1 MNKMFNK
8 RAFVLIVLGFV
19 FSPLFLYASQ
29 QEIEELKNSVAE
41 KEGIVSGMLNRLNQ
55 CRSTCKDQC
64 RIRIQSSCHNQ
75 CNDRDNSCISQ
86 CRNQIENE
94 CTDEKCDSQ
103 SCHVQKENYDRH
115 KWLLDSFKEKLAELQ
130 GLKDKEAEE
139 EGEKKP
145 GEGIESPLKQVRKK
159 KKDMGLYAALG
170 VGTTA
175 FLTYKAVTC
184 CSSSPACSMCGPY
197 SAMAALAGT
206 QTLKMFQ
213 KKNEFEDTE
222 QALCVKD
229 PNNANS
235 CLGDGESEKGGENIK
250 VGDDDTPDPP
260 IASPYCQDNPSH
272 CEPIIPI
279 VTPGPSTTCS
289 PGDTD
294 CLGTLI
300 PPGPDKDIAKELGKA
315 FKPPGGWPNGED
327 PFSKNKGFSYDQL
340 TPEQKKHIDAL
351 MGPMNKQNKGFLKQV
366 QSNAGSGSIGSNAS
380 SGSDSS
386 EGDSSEDFLGDP
398 SGASDKS
405 LVAGFSGKEGGS
417 GDRSIDSLSLSDGLP
432 IGPKKKNSLAEQM
445 KDMLKKFHGK
455 GGSGKDTLAKK
466 SVQIGSDVVGV
477 VEDNIF
483 MMVHRR
489 HRALDDQEHFI
500 KSAF

>member
-1 MNKMFNK
+1 MH
-8 RAFVLIVLGFV
+8 R
-19 FSPLFLYASQ
+19 
-29 QEIEELKNSVAE
+29 SV
-41 KEGIVSGMLNRLNQ
+41 KIKCDTG
-55 CRSTCKDQC
+55 
-64 RIRIQSSCHNQ
+64 SCH
-75 CNDRDNSCISQ
+75 
-86 CRNQIENE
+86 
-94 CTDEKCDSQ
+94 T
-103 SCHVQKENYDRH
+103 QKVNYDRH
-115 KWLLDSFKEKLAELQ
+115 KELLDRFKEKLAELQ
-130 GLKDKEAEE
+130 DLKDKEAEE
-139 EGEKKP
+139 EGKNKP

-184 CSSSPACSMCGPY
+184 CSSTHCPMCGPY

-213 KKNEFEDTE
+213 KKNEFKATE

-229 PNNANS
+229 PNNAS
-235 CLGDGESEKGGENIK
+235 RCLGDGD
-250 VGDDDTPDPP
+250 GDDDGDDGDDDDDTTDPPIPP

-279 VTPGPSTTCS
+279 VTPGPPTCNPGDTDCPEEGPPTCK

-294 CLGTLI
+294 CLTFTL
-300 PPGPDKDIAKELGKA
+300 PPGPDRDIAEELGQA

-340 TPEQKKHIDAL
+340 TSEQKKHINEL
-351 MGPMNKQNKGFLKQV
+351 MGPMNKRNKGFLKQV
-366 QSNAGSGSIGSNAS
+366 QSNAGSGSIGSNAAS
-380 SGSDSS
+380 FGSDSS

-398 SGASDKS
+398 SGVSDKS
-405 LVAGFSGKEGGS
+405 LVAGFSGGKGGS
-417 GDRSIDSLSLSDGLP
+417 GDRSIDSLSSSDGLP

-445 KDMLKKFHGK
+445 KGMLKKFHGK
-455 GGSGKDTLAKK
+455 GGGSGKDTLAKK